1 MKLNIELPTDL
12 LEKAQWW
19 SKVVRAQ
26 KSENPEEL
34 TSLAEDE
41 PLLRE
46 QILENPHTP
55 PMVKVWV
62 QSGRYGAMP
71 LKEFLESACP
81 TK

>member
-1 MKLNIELPTDL
+1 MKFDIELSADL
-12 LEKAQWW
+12 LDSVKWW
-19 SKVVRAQ
+19 RKVVCAQ

-41 PLLRE
+41 SLKE

-55 PMVKVWV
+55 PLVKVWV
-62 QSGRYGAMP
+62 RSGRYGAMT

-81 TK
+81 IK